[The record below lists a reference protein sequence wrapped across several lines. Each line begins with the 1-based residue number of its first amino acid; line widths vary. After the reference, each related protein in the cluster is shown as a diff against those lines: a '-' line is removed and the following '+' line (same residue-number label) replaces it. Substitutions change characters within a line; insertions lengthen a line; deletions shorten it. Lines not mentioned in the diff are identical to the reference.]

1 MMKRLIL
8 PLIALSALAGCGS
21 SYQRDEITNTSQ
33 ADFVPEPGVTLQR
46 IAIPLG
52 SITTANVIPYNSDN
66 NPMIGNV
73 TSDNPNILL
82 VEGAHGNKWAFSG
95 VNIGTTTVKF
105 FADGQTVA
113 TVQAVVCDQGDSA
126 CAGSP

>member
-1 MMKRLIL
+1 MKYLIL
-8 PLIALSALAGCGS
+8 PLIALTALAGCEA
-21 SYQRDEITNTSQ
+21 SYQHEEITNTSQ
-33 ADFVPEPGVTLQR
+33 SDINPEPVVTLQR
-46 IAIPLG
+46 IAIPIG

-66 NPMIGNV
+66 NPMIGNI

-95 VNIGTTTVKF
+95 VNIGTATVTFRADNQVIATVK
-105 FADGQTVA
+105 
-113 TVQAVVCDQGDSA
+113 AVVCDQGDSA